1 MKIAVCGKGG
11 VGKTTISGLLCRTL
25 GNMGI
30 PVLAID
36 GDPNPNLALT
46 LGIDPTASM
55 PKALTSK
62 LLEIYDKDDGKKYAR
77 LNVPLA
83 EVMDTYGIQTSDNV
97 TLLAVGQPEHAATG
111 CMCGIHTTV
120 REIIHTALEESAQ
133 VTLLDLEASL
143 EQMKRGTSKYV
154 DVLLCVVEPYYR
166 SMEAV
171 ARFQRLG
178 KELEI
183 MNIVAIANKVKNAND
198 EDAIRQFCAQ
208 TDLPVIGII
217 PYDTII
223 SEADK
228 GGSLNM
234 QDISHSA
241 ALMAISRLAKDLMNL
256 PQHLSTDAEEES
268 LN

>member
-11 VGKTTISGLLCRTL
+11 VGKTTISGLLCRSL
-25 GNMGI
+25 GSKGI
-30 PVLAID
+30 SVLAID

-46 LGIDPTASM
+46 LGIDPKATM

-62 LLEIYDKDDGKKYAR
+62 LLELYEKDDGKKYAK
-77 LNVPLA
+77 LKVPLA
-83 EVMDTYGIQTSDNV
+83 EVIDAYGIKTNDNV
-97 TLLAVGQPEHAATG
+97 TLIAVGQPEHAATG

-120 REIIHTALEESAQ
+120 REIIHTALEESEQ

-154 DVLLCVVEPYYR
+154 DVLLCIVEPYYR

-183 MNIVAIANKVKNAND
+183 KNIVAVANKVKNKED
-198 EDAIRQFCAQ
+198 EDAIKEFCAR
-208 TDLPVIGII
+208 TDLPVIAVI
-217 PYDTII
+217 PFDSII

-234 QDISHSA
+234 NAINHSP
-241 ALMAISRLAKDLMNL
+241 ALHAINQLATDLLGKVMA
-256 PQHLSTDAEEES
+256 
-268 LN
+268 

>member
-25 GNMGI
+25 GSKGI
-30 PVLAID
+30 NVLAID

-46 LGIDPTASM
+46 LGLDPKATM
-55 PKALTSK
+55 PKALTAK
-62 LLEIYDKDDGKKYAR
+62 LLEIFEKEDGKKYAK
-77 LNVPLA
+77 LKLPLS
-83 EVMDTYGIQTSDNV
+83 EVMETYGIKTNDNV
-97 TLLAVGQPEHAATG
+97 TLLAVGQPEHAGTG
-111 CMCGIHTTV
+111 CMCGTHTTV
-120 REIIHTALEESAQ
+120 REIIHAALEESEQ

-154 DVLLCVVEPYYR
+154 DILLCVVEPYYR

-183 MNIVAIANKVKNAND
+183 KNIVAVANKVKNPED
-198 EDAIRQFCAQ
+198 EEAIMQFCAL
-208 TDLPVIGII
+208 TDLPVIAIV
-217 PYDTII
+217 PYDTTV

-228 GGSLNM
+228 NGSLNM
-234 QDISHSA
+234 GNINSP
-241 ALMAISRLAKDLMNL
+241 ALKAISLLADDLLKTVQTQKKD
-256 PQHLSTDAEEES
+256 D
-268 LN
+268 

>member
-25 GNMGI
+25 GNKGI

-46 LGIDPTASM
+46 LGVDPKAAM
-55 PKALTSK
+55 PKALTAK
-62 LLEIYDKDDGKKYAR
+62 LLEVYEKEDGKKYAK
-77 LNVPLA
+77 LKAPLS
-83 EVMDTYGIQTSDNV
+83 EVMDLHGIPAAKNV
-97 TLLAVGQPEHAATG
+97 TLLAVGQPEHAGTG

-120 REIIHTALEESAQ
+120 REIIHTALEESDQ

-183 MNIVAIANKVKNAND
+183 KNIIAVANKVKNAED
-198 EDAIRQFCAQ
+198 EEAIRQFCAQ
-208 TDLPVIGII
+208 TDLHVIAII
-217 PYDTII
+217 PFDPII

-228 GGSLNM
+228 GG
-234 QDISHSA
+234 
-241 ALMAISRLAKDLMNL
+241 ALDMNAIDRSPALQAINQLADDLL
-256 PQHLSTDAEEES
+256 EKVKA
-268 LN
+268 

>member
-11 VGKTTISGLLCRTL
+11 VGKTTISGLLCRIL
-25 GNMGI
+25 GAKGI

-46 LGIDPTASM
+46 LGLDPQAAM
-55 PKALTSK
+55 PKPLTSK
-62 LLEIYDKDDGKKYAR
+62 LLEIYQKDDGKKCAK
-77 LNVPLA
+77 LKSPLA
-83 EVMDTYGIQTSDNV
+83 EVMAEHGIQVAENV
-97 TLLAVGQPEHAATG
+97 TLLAVGQPEHAGTG
-111 CMCGIHTTV
+111 CMCGTHTTV
-120 REIIHTALEESAQ
+120 REIIHTALEESEQ

-183 MNIVAIANKVKNAND
+183 KNIVAVANKVKNAQD
-198 EDAIRQFCAQ
+198 EEAIRDFCAQ
-208 TDLPVIGII
+208 TDLPVIAVI
-217 PYDTII
+217 PLDPTV

-228 GGSLNM
+228 KGSLDM
-234 QDISHSA
+234 ADIDESP
-241 ALMAISRLAKDLMNL
+241 ALRAINQLAEDLL
-256 PQHLSTDAEEES
+256 ETV
-268 LN
+268 

>member
-25 GNMGI
+25 ASKNI

-46 LGIDPTASM
+46 LGVDPKAAM

-62 LLEIYDKDDGKKYAR
+62 LLEVYQKDDGKKYAK
-77 LNVPLA
+77 LNASLTDIM
-83 EVMDTYGIQTSDNV
+83 EVYGIQAADNL

-120 REIIHTALEESAQ
+120 REIIHTALEESEQ

-166 SMEAV
+166 SMEAA
-171 ARFQRLG
+171 ARFQRLA

-183 MNIVAIANKVKNAND
+183 KNILAVANKVKNPED
-198 EDAIRQFCAQ
+198 EEAIRQFCAQ
-208 TDLPVIGII
+208 TDLSVIAVI
-217 PYDTII
+217 PLDATIA
-223 SEADK
+223 EADK
-228 GGSLNM
+228 NGSLN
-234 QDISHSA
+234 IGEIKHSP
-241 ALMAISRLAKDLMNL
+241 ALQAIHNLANDLL
-256 PQHLSTDAEEES
+256 QTVRGQ
-268 LN
+268 

>member
-11 VGKTTISGLLCRTL
+11 VGKTTISGLLCRIL
-25 GNMGI
+25 GSKGI

-46 LGIDPTASM
+46 LGIDPKAVM
-55 PKALTSK
+55 PRALTSK
-62 LLEIYDKDDGKKYAR
+62 LLEVYEKEDGKKYAK
-77 LNVPLA
+77 LKAPLA
-83 EVMDTYGIQTSDNV
+83 EVMETYGIQAADNV
-97 TLLAVGQPEHAATG
+97 TLLAVGQPEHAGTG

-120 REIIHTALEESAQ
+120 REIIHTALEESEQ

-183 MNIVAIANKVKNAND
+183 
-198 EDAIRQFCAQ
+198 
-208 TDLPVIGII
+208 
-217 PYDTII
+217 
-223 SEADK
+223 
-228 GGSLNM
+228 
-234 QDISHSA
+234 
-241 ALMAISRLAKDLMNL
+241 
-256 PQHLSTDAEEES
+256 
-268 LN
+268 

>member
-25 GNMGI
+25 GSKGI

-46 LGIDPTASM
+46 LGLNPKTAM

-62 LLEIYDKDDGKKYAR
+62 LLEVYEKEDGKKYAK
-77 LNVPLA
+77 LNVPLT
-83 EVMDTYGIQTSDNV
+83 EVMENYGIKANDNV

-111 CMCGIHTTV
+111 CMCGTHTTV
-120 REIIHTALEESAQ
+120 REIIHTALEESEQ

-154 DVLLCVVEPYYR
+154 DFLLCVVEPYYR

-183 MNIVAIANKVKNAND
+183 KNIVAVANKVKNAED
-198 EDAIRQFCAQ
+198 EEAIRQFCAQ
-208 TDLPVIGII
+208 TDLPVIAII
-217 PYDTII
+217 PYDATIA
-223 SEADK
+223 EADK
-228 GGSLNM
+228 SGSL
-234 QDISHSA
+234 DINDIENSP
-241 ALMAISRLAKDLMNL
+241 ALKAIGGLADYLRGTVKV
-256 PQHLSTDAEEES
+256 
-268 LN
+268 

>member
-25 GNMGI
+25 GNKGI

-46 LGIDPTASM
+46 LGLDPNATM

-62 LLEIYDKDDGKKYAR
+62 LLEVTEKEDGKKYAT
-77 LNVPLA
+77 LNLPLA
-83 EVMDTYGIQTSDNV
+83 EVMETYGIQTSDNV

-120 REIIHTALEESAQ
+120 REIIHTALEESAR

-183 MNIVAIANKVKNAND
+183 KNIVAVGNKVKSKED
-198 EDAIRQFCAQ
+198 EDAIRQFCGQ

-217 PYDTII
+217 PFDPII
-223 SEADK
+223 AAADK
-228 GGSLNM
+228 GGALNM
-234 QDISHSA
+234 GAIDHSP
-241 ALMAISRLAKDLMNL
+241 ALKAISRLADDLMEL
-256 PQHLSTDAEEES
+256 
-268 LN
+268 

>member
-25 GNMGI
+25 ASKNI

-46 LGIDPTASM
+46 LGVDPKAAM

-62 LLEIYDKDDGKKYAR
+62 LLEVYQKDDGKKYAK
-77 LNVPLA
+77 LNASLTDIM
-83 EVMDTYGIQTSDNV
+83 EVYGIQAADNL

-120 REIIHTALEESAQ
+120 REIIHTALEESEQ

-166 SMEAV
+166 SMEAA
-171 ARFQRLG
+171 ARFQRLA

-183 MNIVAIANKVKNAND
+183 KNILAVANKVKNLED
-198 EDAIRQFCAQ
+198 EEAIRQFCAQ
-208 TDLPVIGII
+208 TDLPVIAVI
-217 PYDTII
+217 PLDATIA
-223 SEADK
+223 EADK
-228 GGSLNM
+228 NGSL
-234 QDISHSA
+234 DIGEIKHSP
-241 ALMAISRLAKDLMNL
+241 ALQAIHNLANDLL
-256 PQHLSTDAEEES
+256 QTVRG
-268 LN
+268 

>member
-11 VGKTTISGLLCRTL
+11 VGKTTISGLLCRIL
-25 GNMGI
+25 GSKGI

-46 LGIDPTASM
+46 LGLDPKANM
-55 PKALTSK
+55 PKALTSS
-62 LLEIYDKDDGKKYAR
+62 LLEVYEKEDGKKYAK

-83 EVMDTYGIQTSDNV
+83 EVMDVYGIKTNDNV

-120 REIIHTALEESAQ
+120 REIIHTALEESEQ

-154 DVLLCVVEPYYR
+154 GVLLCVVEPYYR

-183 MNIVAIANKVKNAND
+183 KSIVAVANKVKNPED
-198 EDAIRQFCAQ
+198 EEAIRQFCAQ
-208 TDLPVIGII
+208 TDLPVIAVI
-217 PYDTII
+217 PYDPHIA
-223 SEADK
+223 EADK
-228 GGSLNM
+228 NGSLDMNAI
-234 QDISHSA
+234 DYSP
-241 ALMAISRLAKDLMNL
+241 ALQAISGLANDLMEK
-256 PQHLSTDAEEES
+256 QFIQR
-268 LN
+268 

>member
-11 VGKTTISGLLCRTL
+11 VGKTTISGLLCRIM
-25 GNMGI
+25 GSRGI

-46 LGIDPTASM
+46 LGLDPQANM
-55 PKALTSK
+55 PKPLTSK
-62 LLEIYDKDDGKKYAR
+62 LLEIYQKEDGKKYAK
-77 LNVPLA
+77 LKFPLA
-83 EVMDTYGIQTSDNV
+83 EVMKEHGVKVSENV
-97 TLLAVGQPEHAATG
+97 TLLAVGQPEHAGTG
-111 CMCGIHTTV
+111 CMCGTHTTV
-120 REIIHTALEESAQ
+120 REIIHTALEESDQ

-183 MNIVAIANKVKNAND
+183 KHIVAVANKVKSAED
-198 EDAIRQFCAQ
+198 EEAIRDFCAQ
-208 TDLPVIGII
+208 TNLPVIAVI
-217 PYDTII
+217 PLDPTV

-228 GGSLNM
+228 KGSLDM
-234 QDISHSA
+234 EAIEQSP
-241 ALMAISRLAKDLMNL
+241 ALRAIDRLAQDLL
-256 PQHLSTDAEEES
+256 ETA
-268 LN
+268 

>member
-11 VGKTTISGLLCRTL
+11 VGKTTISGLLCRIL
-25 GNMGI
+25 GSKGI

-46 LGIDPTASM
+46 LGLDPTTAM
-55 PKALTSK
+55 PKPLTSK
-62 LLEIYDKDDGKKYAR
+62 LLEVYQKEDGKKYAK

-83 EVMDTYGIQTSDNV
+83 EVMDTYGIKATENV
-97 TLLAVGQPEHAATG
+97 TLLAVGQPEHAGTG
-111 CMCGIHTTV
+111 CMCGTHTTV
-120 REIIHTALEESAQ
+120 REIIHTALEESEQ

-178 KELEI
+178 NELEI
-183 MNIVAIANKVKNAND
+183 QNIVAVANKVKNADD
-198 EDAIRQFCAQ
+198 EAAIRQFCAQ
-208 TDLPVIGII
+208 TNLPVIAII
-217 PYDTII
+217 PLDTTV

-228 GGSLNM
+228 NGSL
-234 QDISHSA
+234 DIAAIDQSSA
-241 ALMAISRLAKDLMNL
+241 LQAISQLADDLLTTVNR
-256 PQHLSTDAEEES
+256 
-268 LN
+268 

>member
-11 VGKTTISGLLCRTL
+11 VGKTTISGLLCRSL
-25 GNMGI
+25 GSKGI
-30 PVLAID
+30 SVLAID

-46 LGIDPTASM
+46 LGIDPKATM

-62 LLEIYDKDDGKKYAR
+62 LLELYEKDDGKKYAK
-77 LNVPLA
+77 LKVPLA
-83 EVMDTYGIQTSDNV
+83 EVIDAYGIKTNDNV
-97 TLLAVGQPEHAATG
+97 TLIAVGQPEHAATG

-120 REIIHTALEESAQ
+120 REIIHTALEESEQ

-183 MNIVAIANKVKNAND
+183 KNIVAVANKVKNKED
-198 EDAIRQFCAQ
+198 EDAIKEFCAQ
-208 TDLPVIGII
+208 TDLPVIAVI
-217 PYDTII
+217 PFDPII

-228 GGSLNM
+228 GGSLDMNA
-234 QDISHSA
+234 INHSP
-241 ALMAISRLAKDLMNL
+241 ALQAINQLATDLLGKVMA
-256 PQHLSTDAEEES
+256 
-268 LN
+268 

>member
-11 VGKTTISGLLCRTL
+11 VGKTTISGLLCRSL
-25 GNMGI
+25 GSKGI
-30 PVLAID
+30 SVLAID

-46 LGIDPTASM
+46 LGIDPKATM

-62 LLEIYDKDDGKKYAR
+62 LLELYEKEDGKKYAK
-77 LNVPLA
+77 LKVPLA
-83 EVMDTYGIQTSDNV
+83 EVIDAYGIKANDNV
-97 TLLAVGQPEHAATG
+97 TLIAVGQPEHAATG

-120 REIIHTALEESAQ
+120 REIIHTALEESNQ

-183 MNIVAIANKVKNAND
+183 KNIVAIANKVKNKED
-198 EDAIRQFCAQ
+198 EDAIKEFCAQ
-208 TDLPVIGII
+208 TDLPVIAVI
-217 PYDTII
+217 PFDPII

-228 GGSLNM
+228 GGSLDMKAIN
-234 QDISHSA
+234 HSP
-241 ALMAISRLAKDLMNL
+241 ALQAINQLATDLL
-256 PQHLSTDAEEES
+256 EKVKA
-268 LN
+268 

>member
-11 VGKTTISGLLCRTL
+11 VGKTTISGLLCKTL
-25 GNMGI
+25 GSKGI

-46 LGIDPTASM
+46 LGLDPTTVM

-62 LLEIYDKDDGKKYAR
+62 LLEVYEKEDGKKYAK
-77 LNVPLA
+77 LNVPLS
-83 EVMDTYGIQTSDNV
+83 EVMDTYGIKANHNV

-120 REIIHTALEESAQ
+120 REIIHSALEESEQ

-183 MNIVAIANKVKNAND
+183 KKIVAVANKVKSAED
-198 EDAIRQFCAQ
+198 EEAIRQFCAQ
-208 TDLPVIGII
+208 TDLPVIAVI
-217 PYDTII
+217 PLDPAV

-228 GGSLNM
+228 NGSLNM
-234 QDISHSA
+234 NDIEHSP
-241 ALMAISRLAKDLMNL
+241 ALKAISNLADNL
-256 PQHLSTDAEEES
+256 LDIARV
-268 LN
+268 

>member
-11 VGKTTISGLLCRTL
+11 VGKTTISGLLCRSL
-25 GNMGI
+25 GSKGI
-30 PVLAID
+30 FVLAID

-46 LGIDPTASM
+46 LGIDPKAAM

-62 LLEIYDKDDGKKYAR
+62 LLEVYEKEDGKKYAK
-77 LNVPLA
+77 LTVPLT
-83 EVMDTYGIQTSDNV
+83 EVIDAYGIKTNDNV

-120 REIIHTALEESAQ
+120 REIIHTALEESEQ

-171 ARFQRLG
+171 ARFQRLA

-183 MNIVAIANKVKNAND
+183 KNIVAVANKVKNKED
-198 EDAIRQFCAQ
+198 EEAVKEFCAQ
-208 TDLPVIGII
+208 IDLPVIAVI
-217 PYDTII
+217 PFDSVI

-228 GGSLNM
+228 GGSL
-234 QDISHSA
+234 DIKVIDHSP
-241 ALMAISRLAKDLMNL
+241 ALHAINQLATDLMEKVK
-256 PQHLSTDAEEES
+256 AA
-268 LN
+268 

>member
-1 MKIAVCGKGG
+1 MKIAVCGNGG
-11 VGKTTISGLLCRTL
+11 VGETTISGLLCRSL
-25 GNMGI
+25 GSKGI
-30 PVLAID
+30 SVLAID

-46 LGIDPTASM
+46 LGIDPKATM

-62 LLEIYDKDDGKKYAR
+62 LLELYEKDDGKKYAK
-77 LNVPLA
+77 LKVPLA
-83 EVMDTYGIQTSDNV
+83 EVIDAYGIKTNDNV
-97 TLLAVGQPEHAATG
+97 TLIAVGQPEHAATG

-120 REIIHTALEESAQ
+120 REIIHTALEESEQ

-183 MNIVAIANKVKNAND
+183 KNIVAVANKVKNKED
-198 EDAIRQFCAQ
+198 EDAIKEFCAQ
-208 TDLPVIGII
+208 TDLPVIAVI
-217 PYDTII
+217 PFDPII

-228 GGSLNM
+228 GGSLDMNA
-234 QDISHSA
+234 INHSP
-241 ALMAISRLAKDLMNL
+241 ALQAINQLATDLLGKVMA
-256 PQHLSTDAEEES
+256 
-268 LN
+268 

>member
-11 VGKTTISGLLCRTL
+11 VGKTTISGLLCRSL
-25 GNMGI
+25 GSKGI
-30 PVLAID
+30 SVLAID

-46 LGIDPTASM
+46 LGIDPKATM

-62 LLEIYDKDDGKKYAR
+62 LLELYEKEDGKKYAK
-77 LNVPLA
+77 LKVPLA
-83 EVMDTYGIQTSDNV
+83 EVIDAYGIKTNDNV
-97 TLLAVGQPEHAATG
+97 TLIAVGQPEHAATG

-120 REIIHTALEESAQ
+120 REIIHTALEESEQ

-183 MNIVAIANKVKNAND
+183 KNIVAVANKVKNKED
-198 EDAIRQFCAQ
+198 EDAIKEFCAQ
-208 TDLPVIGII
+208 TDLPVIAVI
-217 PYDTII
+217 PFDPII

-228 GGSLNM
+228 GGSLDMNA
-234 QDISHSA
+234 INHSP
-241 ALMAISRLAKDLMNL
+241 ALQAINQLATDLLGKVMA
-256 PQHLSTDAEEES
+256 
-268 LN
+268 

>member
-25 GNMGI
+25 GNKGI

-46 LGIDPTASM
+46 LGIDPKATM

-62 LLEIYDKDDGKKYAR
+62 LLEVYEKEDGKKYAK
-77 LNVPLA
+77 LNVPLT
-83 EVMDTYGIQTSDNV
+83 EVKDTYGIKTSNNV

-120 REIIHTALEESAQ
+120 REIIHTALEESEQ

-154 DVLLCVVEPYYR
+154 DILLCVVEPYYR

-183 MNIVAIANKVKNAND
+183 KNIVAVANKIKNAAD
-198 EDAIRQFCAQ
+198 EDAVRQFCAQ
-208 TDLPVIGII
+208 TALPVIAVI
-217 PYDTII
+217 PFDHII

-228 GGSLNM
+228 GGSLDM
-234 QDISHSA
+234 DAIDQSP
-241 ALMAISRLAKDLMNL
+241 ALKAISNLAGELMKI
-256 PQHLSTDAEEES
+256 SAS
-268 LN
+268 G

>member
-11 VGKTTISGLLCRTL
+11 VGKTTISGLLCRSL
-25 GNMGI
+25 GSKGI
-30 PVLAID
+30 SVLAID

-46 LGIDPTASM
+46 LGIDPKATM

-62 LLEIYDKDDGKKYAR
+62 LLELYEKDDGKKYAK
-77 LNVPLA
+77 LKVPLA
-83 EVMDTYGIQTSDNV
+83 EVIDAYGIKTNDNV
-97 TLLAVGQPEHAATG
+97 TLIAVGQPEHAATG

-120 REIIHTALEESAQ
+120 REIIHTALEESDQ

-183 MNIVAIANKVKNAND
+183 KNIVAVANKVKNKED
-198 EDAIRQFCAQ
+198 EDAIKEFCAQ
-208 TDLPVIGII
+208 TDLPVIAVI
-217 PYDTII
+217 PFDPII

-228 GGSLNM
+228 GGSLDMNA
-234 QDISHSA
+234 INHSP
-241 ALMAISRLAKDLMNL
+241 ALQAIKQLANDLLGKVMA
-256 PQHLSTDAEEES
+256 
-268 LN
+268 

>member
-11 VGKTTISGLLCRTL
+11 VGKTTISGLLCRIL
-25 GNMGI
+25 GSKGI

-46 LGIDPTASM
+46 LGIDKKDSM
-55 PKALTSK
+55 PKPLTSK
-62 LLEIYDKDDGKKYAR
+62 LLEVYEKEDGKKYAK
-77 LNVPLA
+77 LNAPLA
-83 EVMDTYGIQTSDNV
+83 AVMQDYGIKASDNV
-97 TLLAVGQPEHAATG
+97 TLLAVGQPEHAGTG
-111 CMCGIHTTV
+111 CMCGVHTTV
-120 REIIHTALEESAQ
+120 REIIHTALEESDQ

-178 KELEI
+178 NELEI
-183 MNIVAIANKVKNAND
+183 KHIVAVANKVKNKED
-198 EDAIRQFCAQ
+198 EEAIKQFCAQ
-208 TDLPVIGII
+208 TDLPVVAVI
-217 PYDTII
+217 PFDTTV

-228 GGSLNM
+228 GGALDM
-234 QDISHSA
+234 SA
-241 ALMAISRLAKDLMNL
+241 INQSPALQAIKKLADNL
-256 PQHLSTDAEEES
+256 LETVRA
-268 LN
+268 

>member
-25 GNMGI
+25 GNKGI

-46 LGIDPTASM
+46 LGIDPLATM

-62 LLEIYDKDDGKKYAR
+62 LLEINEKEDGKKYAR

-120 REIIHTALEESAQ
+120 REIIHTALEESAL

-183 MNIVAIANKVKNAND
+183 KNIVAVANKVKNPED
-198 EDAIRQFCAQ
+198 EEAIRQFCAQ
-208 TDLPVIGII
+208 TALPVIGII
-217 PYDTII
+217 PYDPVV
-223 SEADK
+223 SAADK

-234 QDISHSA
+234 QAIDQSPT
-241 ALMAISRLAKDLMNL
+241 LKAISQLADDLMTL
-256 PQHLSTDAEEES
+256 EK
-268 LN
+268 

>member
-11 VGKTTISGLLCRTL
+11 VGKTTISGLLCRSL
-25 GNMGI
+25 GSKGI
-30 PVLAID
+30 SVLAID

-46 LGIDPTASM
+46 LGIDPKATM

-62 LLEIYDKDDGKKYAR
+62 LLELYEKDDGKKYAK
-77 LNVPLA
+77 LKVPLA
-83 EVMDTYGIQTSDNV
+83 EVIDAYGIKTNDNV
-97 TLLAVGQPEHAATG
+97 TLIAVGQPEHAATG

-120 REIIHTALEESAQ
+120 REIIHTALEESDQ

-183 MNIVAIANKVKNAND
+183 KNIVAVANKVKNKED
-198 EDAIRQFCAQ
+198 EDAIKEFCAQ
-208 TDLPVIGII
+208 TDLPVIAVI
-217 PYDTII
+217 PFDPII

-228 GGSLNM
+228 GGSLDMNA
-234 QDISHSA
+234 INHSP
-241 ALMAISRLAKDLMNL
+241 ALQAINQLATDLLGKVMA
-256 PQHLSTDAEEES
+256 
-268 LN
+268 

>member
-11 VGKTTISGLLCRTL
+11 VGKTPISGLLCRTL
-25 GNMGI
+25 GNKGI

-46 LGIDPTASM
+46 LGVDPKAAM

-62 LLEIYDKDDGKKYAR
+62 LLEVYEKEDGKKYAK
-77 LNVPLA
+77 LNLPLA
-83 EVMDTYGIQTSDNV
+83 EVMDTYGIQANNNV

-120 REIIHTALEESAQ
+120 REIIHTALEESELI
-133 VTLLDLEASL
+133 TLLDLEASL

-183 MNIVAIANKVKNAND
+183 KNIVAVANKVKNPED
-198 EDAIRQFCAQ
+198 EEAIRQFCAQ
-208 TDLPVIGII
+208 TDLPVIAVI
-217 PYDTII
+217 PFDSII

-228 GGSLNM
+228 GGSLDM
-234 QDISHSA
+234 DAIDHSP
-241 ALMAISRLAKDLMNL
+241 ALQAISRLADDLTERVK
-256 PQHLSTDAEEES
+256 P
-268 LN
+268 

>member
-25 GNMGI
+25 GSRGI
-30 PVLAID
+30 SVLAID

-46 LGIDPTASM
+46 LGIDP
-55 PKALTSK
+55 K
-62 LLEIYDKDDGKKYAR
+62 LLEVYSKDDGKKYAK

-83 EVMDTYGIQTSDNV
+83 DVMDAYGIKTNDNV
-97 TLLAVGQPEHAATG
+97 TLLAVGQPEHAGTG

-120 REIIHTALEESAQ
+120 REIIHTALEESEQ

-183 MNIVAIANKVKNAND
+183 KKIVAVANKVKNPED
-198 EDAIRQFCAQ
+198 EEAIRQFCAQ
-208 TDLPVIGII
+208 TDLPVIAII
-217 PYDTII
+217 PLDTTI

-228 GGSLNM
+228 GGSLDMNAI
-234 QDISHSA
+234 DDSP
-241 ALMAISRLAKDLMNL
+241 ALATVLLETGKV
-256 PQHLSTDAEEES
+256 
-268 LN
+268 

>member
-25 GNMGI
+25 GSKGI

-46 LGIDPTASM
+46 LGLDPTTVM
-55 PKALTSK
+55 PRALTSK
-62 LLEIYDKDDGKKYAR
+62 LLEVFEKEDGKKYAK
-77 LNVPLA
+77 LNLPLG
-83 EVMDTYGIQTSDNV
+83 EVMDTYGIKTEDNV
-97 TLLAVGQPEHAATG
+97 TLLAVGQPEHAGTG

-120 REIIHTALEESAQ
+120 REIIHTALEEGEQ

-183 MNIVAIANKVKNAND
+183 KNILAVANKVKNAED
-198 EDAIRQFCAQ
+198 EEAIRQFCAQ
-208 TDLPVIGII
+208 TDLPVIAII
-217 PYDTII
+217 PLDSII

-228 GGSLNM
+228 KGSLNM
-234 QDISHSA
+234 NATDNSP
-241 ALMAISRLAKDLMNL
+241 ALQAISQLAMDLIEKVK
-256 PQHLSTDAEEES
+256 A
-268 LN
+268 

>member
-25 GNMGI
+25 GSKGI
-30 PVLAID
+30 PILAID

-46 LGIDPTASM
+46 LGIDPKATM
-55 PKALTSK
+55 PKAITSK
-62 LLEIYDKDDGKKYAR
+62 LLEVYEKEDGKKYAK
-77 LNVPLA
+77 LKVPLA
-83 EVMDTYGIQTSDNV
+83 EVMELHGIQAADNV
-97 TLLAVGQPEHAATG
+97 TLLAVGQPEHAGTG
-111 CMCGIHTTV
+111 CMCGTHTTV
-120 REIIHTALEESAQ
+120 REIIHTALEQSEL

-143 EQMKRGTSKYV
+143 EQMKRGTSQYV

-183 MNIVAIANKVKNAND
+183 KNIVAVANKVKNASD
-198 EDAIRQFCAQ
+198 EAAIREFCAQ
-208 TDLPVIGII
+208 TDLEVIAVI
-217 PYDTII
+217 PFDSIV

-228 GGSLNM
+228 GGSL
-234 QDISHSA
+234 DINSISDSP
-241 ALMAISRLAKDLMNL
+241 ALKAINKLGNDLLKRVKSN
-256 PQHLSTDAEEES
+256 
-268 LN
+268 

>member
-11 VGKTTISGLLCRTL
+11 VGKTTISGLLCRII
-25 GNMGI
+25 GSKGI

-46 LGIDPTASM
+46 LGLD
-55 PKALTSK
+55 PKAAMPQALSPK
-62 LLEIYDKDDGKKYAR
+62 LLEVYEKDDGKKYAK
-77 LNVPLA
+77 LKVPLA
-83 EVMDTYGIQTSDNV
+83 EVMDTYGVMADNNV
-97 TLLAVGQPEHAATG
+97 TLLAVGQPEHAGTG

-120 REIIHTALEESAQ
+120 REIIHTALEESEQ

-183 MNIVAIANKVKNAND
+183 KNILAVANKVKHAED

-208 TDLPVIGII
+208 TDLPVIAVI
-217 PYDTII
+217 PYDADVA
-223 SEADK
+223 EADK
-228 GGSLNM
+228 SGSLKM
-234 QDISHSA
+234 D
-241 ALMAISRLAKDLMNL
+241 AIDQSPTLQAINQLADNL
-256 PQHLSTDAEEES
+256 LAIIRT
-268 LN
+268 

>member
-25 GNMGI
+25 GSKGI

-46 LGIDPTASM
+46 LGIDPMAAM
-55 PKALTSK
+55 PKAITSK
-62 LLEIYDKDDGKKYAR
+62 LLEIYEKEDGKKYAK

-83 EVMDTYGIQTSDNV
+83 EVMDGYGIKANDNV
-97 TLLAVGQPEHAATG
+97 TLLAVGQPDHAGTG
-111 CMCGIHTTV
+111 CMCGTHTTV
-120 REIIHTALEESAQ
+120 REIIHTALKESEL

-183 MNIVAIANKVKNAND
+183 KNIVAVANKVKNSAD
-198 EDAIRQFCAQ
+198 EAAIREFCAK
-208 TDLPVIGII
+208 TDLEVIAVI
-217 PYDTII
+217 PYDSII

-228 GGSLNM
+228 GGSLN
-234 QDISHSA
+234 INSIGHSA
-241 ALMAISRLAKDLMNL
+241 ALQAIGQLGNVLLKRVKTN
-256 PQHLSTDAEEES
+256 
-268 LN
+268 

>member
-25 GNMGI
+25 GNKGI
-30 PVLAID
+30 SVLAID

-46 LGIDPTASM
+46 LGIDPKAAM

-62 LLEIYDKDDGKKYAR
+62 LLEIYEKDNGKKYAK
-77 LNVPLA
+77 LKVPLS
-83 EVMDTYGIQTSDNV
+83 EVMETYGIKTSDNV
-97 TLLAVGQPEHAATG
+97 TLLAVGQPEHAGTG

-120 REIIHTALEESAQ
+120 REIIHTALEESEQ

-183 MNIVAIANKVKNAND
+183 KNIVAVANKVKNAED
-198 EDAIRQFCAQ
+198 EEAIRQFCSQ
-208 TDLPVIGII
+208 TELPVIAVI
-217 PYDTII
+217 PFDSTVA
-223 SEADK
+223 EADK
-228 GGSLNM
+228 NGCLNM
-234 QDISHSA
+234 DAIDQSP
-241 ALMAISRLAKDLMNL
+241 ALQAISRLANDLME
-256 PQHLSTDAEEES
+256 TVKT
-268 LN
+268 

>member
-11 VGKTTISGLLCRTL
+11 VGKTTISGLLCRIL
-25 GNMGI
+25 GNKGI

-46 LGIDPTASM
+46 LGVNPEAAM
-55 PKALTSK
+55 PKPLTSK
-62 LLEIYDKDDGKKYAR
+62 LLKIFEKEDGKKYAR
-77 LNVPLA
+77 LDAPLSAVMA
-83 EVMDTYGIQTSDNV
+83 EYGIQTEQNV
-97 TLLAVGQPEHAATG
+97 TLLAVGQPEHAGTG
-111 CMCGIHTTV
+111 CMCGTHTTV
-120 REIIHTALEESAQ
+120 REIIHTALEESEQ

-178 KELEI
+178 IELEI
-183 MNIVAIANKVKNAND
+183 SNIVAVANKVKNSDD
-198 EDAIRQFCAQ
+198 EAAIREFCAK
-208 TDLPVIGII
+208 TDLPVIAVI
-217 PYDTII
+217 PYDPIV

-228 GGSLNM
+228 GGSLNLNAT
-234 QDISHSA
+234 DNSP
-241 ALMAISRLAKDLMNL
+241 ALKAINLLADELLQRVPLKKVD
-256 PQHLSTDAEEES
+256 S
-268 LN
+268 